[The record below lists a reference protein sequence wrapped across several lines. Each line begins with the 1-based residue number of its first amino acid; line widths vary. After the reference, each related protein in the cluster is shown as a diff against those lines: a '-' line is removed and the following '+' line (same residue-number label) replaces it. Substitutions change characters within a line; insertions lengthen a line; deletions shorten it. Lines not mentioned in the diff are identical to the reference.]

1 MPPSVSGDPRPFLKR
16 VDLFEDFSEPE
27 MTALV
32 ALLEER
38 HYEDGDR
45 IVAEGE
51 TADAFY
57 IIRTGQV
64 QVLREGKEL
73 KASGGA
79 RKKKGTG
86 AFLAELLE
94 GQYFGE
100 AALFQ
105 DIRRIASV
113 KAEGPVNV
121 LVFSRDAFGTFE
133 VKEPHASNRMLKRI
147 IKQLVLRLEKTSAR
161 LRKSRVPNIDD
172 HEIERLVIEDLGLMR
187 WKI

>member
-1 MPPSVSGDPRPFLKR
+1 MPPSVSDDPRSFLRR
-16 VDLFEDFSEPE
+16 VDLFEDFNEGE
-27 MTALV
+27 MKALV
-32 ALLEER
+32 ALLDQR
-38 HYEDGDR
+38 SYEDGDR

-57 IIRTGQV
+57 IIRSGQV
-64 QVLREGKEL
+64 QVLREGKDQ
-73 KASGGA
+73 KASGGR
-79 RKKKGTG
+79 RKKG

-113 KAEGPVNV
+113 KADGAVEV
-121 LVFSRDAFGTFE
+121 LVFNRDAFGTFE
-133 VKEPHASNRMLKRI
+133 EKEPHASNRMLKRI
-147 IKQLVLRLEKTSAR
+147 IKQLVLRLEKTSSR

-172 HEIERLVIEDLGLMR
+172 DEIERLVTEDLGLMR